1 MSQNISYLKLFHKN
15 SLDLKKKFLNF
26 SDQQIRIQAKEITD
40 SYWLIKA
47 NRIDIHEKEEE

>member
-1 MSQNISYLKLFHKN
+1 
-15 SLDLKKKFLNF
+15 LNL

-47 NRIDIHEKEEE
+47 NRIDIHVKEEE

>member
-1 MSQNISYLKLFHKN
+1 MSQNVSYLKLLHKN